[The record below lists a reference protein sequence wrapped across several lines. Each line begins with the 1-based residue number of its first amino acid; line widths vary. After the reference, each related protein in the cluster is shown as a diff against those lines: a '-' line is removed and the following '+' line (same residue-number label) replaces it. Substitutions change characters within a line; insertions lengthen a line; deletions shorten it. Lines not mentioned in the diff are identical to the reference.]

1 MTSIRELA
9 RGIHPL
15 HRLRKNALFRAITRT
30 VDPIVRARS
39 PLLGRPIYLRLFANA
54 SLIADPLGQEQ
65 RIRETFT
72 ALITT
77 LPRDAAPF
85 WDIGANVGLFT
96 WYCATLRADIPIVS
110 FEPDGRNL
118 ECLRRTARAWRVAGH
133 EIVPAAVSDAIGRA
147 RFYVDDISGATGTL
161 EDGATAFNAVQYG
174 VTSPVVE
181 VETITIDSL
190 IAAAH
195 PAPSLI
201 KIDVEQA
208 ELRVIRGGAKLLQEK
223 QPIVMVETYG
233 DRPSTFALLREYGYA
248 LFDSEKRER
257 ATADSVNILAL
268 PARIDHPLS
277 GALSELGYPLD
288 G

>member
-1 MTSIRELA
+1 MMSIRELA

-39 PLLGRPIYLRLFANA
+39 PLLARPIYLRLFANA

-72 ALITT
+72 ALIKM
-77 LPRDAAPF
+77 LPPAAAPF

-96 WYCATLRADIPIVS
+96 WYCATLRSDIAILS

-118 ECLRRTARAWRVAGH
+118 ECLRRTARVWQVAGH

-147 RFYVDDISGATGTL
+147 RFHVDDISGATGTL

-174 VTSPVVE
+174 VTSPVIE
-181 VETITIDSL
+181 VETVTIDSL
-190 IAAAH
+190 IAGGQ

-208 ELRVIRGGAKLLQEK
+208 ELRVIRGGAQLLQEH
-223 QPIVMVETYG
+223 QPILMVETYG
-233 DRPSTFALLREYGYA
+233 DRPSTFALLRDYGYA
-248 LFDSEKRER
+248 LFDSEIRER

-268 PARIDHPLS
+268 PSEIDPSLS
-277 GALSELGYPLD
+277 AALTELGYPLN